1 MRILFLGDIIG
12 RPGRRAVATLLPD
25 LLAEHRVDFVIA
37 NGENAAA
44 GLGLTEKTAVEL
56 LNLGIDVLTSGNHIW
71 QHKEARDFLPRRRQV
86 LRPANYPPT
95 APGYGWGVYRA
106 RNGEELAVINLQGR
120 VFMDPMDCPFRS
132 GDAVLAELPPVAAI
146 VVDFHAEATSEK
158 VALARYL
165 DGRVT
170 AVLGTHTHVQTA
182 DETILAGGTAFVS
195 DVGMTGPSD
204 SVIGGIPEVMLQRFL
219 TGIRVK
225 FEVPRGGACILSA
238 VVIESAPH
246 SHTARSIQRIL
257 IPLDSE

>member
-12 RPGRRAVATLLPD
+12 RPGRRTVAALLPD
-25 LLAEHRVDFVIA
+25 LLAEHRIDFTIA

-44 GLGLTEKTAVEL
+44 GLGLTEKIAHEL
-56 LNLGIDVLTSGNHIW
+56 LDLGIDVLTSGNHIW
-71 QHKEARDFLPRRRQV
+71 QQKEARDFLPRLPQV
-86 LRPANYPPT
+86 LRPANYPPA
-95 APGYGWGVYRA
+95 APGAGWGVYRA
-106 RNGEELAVINLQGR
+106 RNGEELAVVNLQGR
-120 VFMDPMDCPFRS
+120 VFMDPMDCPFRG
-132 GDAVLAELPPVAAI
+132 GDAVLAALPPVAAI

-158 VALARYL
+158 AALARYL

-182 DETILAGGTAFVS
+182 DETILPGGTAFLS

-219 TGIRVK
+219 TGIRAK

-238 VVIESAPH
+238 VVIESLPH